1 MESEKYRK
9 RLARMN
15 LWAAIA
21 LFIIT
26 ISFFI
31 VHVILIKWSYIPRLL
46 SPMYEINAP
55 ELVTRINSGF
65 DKIFLKLCFTGF
77 GFMVICLILI
87 YTIWNVKKFLQALE
101 LEKE

>member
-9 RLARMN
+9 RLARMH
-15 LWAAIA
+15 LYAAIA

-46 SPMYEINAP
+46 SPMYAINAS
-55 ELVTRINSGF
+55 ELVTIINSGF
-65 DKIFLKLCFTGF
+65 DKILLKLCFSGF
-77 GFMVICLILI
+77 GFMVVCLILI
-87 YTIWNVKKFLQALE
+87 YTLWNVKKFLQALE
-101 LEKE
+101 IEKE